1 MQSPIMKSIFLSS
14 VFLLVSFLA
23 FSQTLPESWE
33 AEQNYRQTGMMVL
46 GGWAVVNIASGLVM
60 RSNTTGVDS
69 RFYEMNAIW
78 NGVNLAIAGFGY
90 FSAAKLGIDGSAFKL
105 YQEQMSMDKVLLFN
119 AGLDMG
125 YIAAGAWM
133 MERSKNVTKDPDL
146 WKGYGK
152 SIMFQG
158 AFLFAFDVAMVL
170 IHKKVVV
177 GDGMELSFNAKLGSF
192 GAVLQF

>member
-1 MQSPIMKSIFLSS
+1 MKSFGLTSA
-14 VFLLVSFLA
+14 FLLFSILV
-23 FSQTLPESWE
+23 FSQTLEESWQ

-46 GGWAVVNIASGLVM
+46 GGWAVANIASGLVF
-60 RSNTTGVDS
+60 RTNTSGSTS

-90 FSAAKLGIDGSAFKL
+90 FSAARLGTDGSALELF
-105 YQEQMSMDKVLLFN
+105 QEQMGIDKTLLFN
-119 AGLDMG
+119 AGLDLG

-133 MERSKNVTKDPDL
+133 MEHSKNGSKDPDL

-152 SIMFQG
+152 SIMLQG

-170 IHKKVVV
+170 IHKKVTI
-177 GDGMELSFNAKLGSF
+177 GEGMELSFEAGVGGMGML
-192 GAVLQF
+192 LQF

>member
-1 MQSPIMKSIFLSS
+1 MKSTILTS
-14 VFLLVSFLA
+14 VFLLASFFA
-23 FSQTLPESWE
+23 FSQSLEESWE

-46 GGWAVVNIASGLVM
+46 GGWAVANIASGLVM

-69 RFYEMNAIW
+69 RFWEMNAIW

-90 FSAAKLGIDGSAFKL
+90 FSAAKLGTDGSAFEL
-105 YQEQMSMDKVLLFN
+105 YQEQMGMDKTLLFN
-119 AGLDMG
+119 AGLDLG

-133 MERSKNVTKDPDL
+133 MERSKNITKDPDL

-152 SIMFQG
+152 SIMLQG

-170 IHKKVVV
+170 IHKKVTI
-177 GDGMELSFNAKLGSF
+177 GEEMILSFDAGLGQVGMALHF
-192 GAVLQF
+192 